1 MTSSRPRSNRPNSA
15 PRRARAFV
23 AAFGSLAFSA
33 GLFHAAPSA
42 LAQQQPAPSAA
53 PASSAQAPSEQAPIA
68 PVQENSTPPP
78 ANGPDAASAR
88 DSVTAAPDEPH
99 APVAAAPAQ
108 APAATPEASP
118 AATATT
124 QSAAPAPVTPAPVPH
139 APAAAAPAI
148 ATPAAPALPAAPA
161 KPRLK
166 IAAGSGAYADAY
178 EKNVLV
184 PFAAATSV
192 EVIATADTRNLD
204 VVALD
209 GAELDAKCA
218 SGDLRELPAELAAS
232 DAVADVPSRCGIAT
246 FAWASVFVYEPARY
260 AKRAPRTLKDVFNVR
275 GYPGKRALPRN
286 GRGLLEAAL
295 VADGVAASEIYARRA
310 TPDGR
315 QQALAAIA
323 RLGSDIE
330 WFDKADDALELL
342 RAGKAAIALT
352 SNSRAFFDS
361 ERRGPLE
368 IIWDGQVYDVEY
380 LAIPKSTANA
390 DAAERFVAF
399 ATAPERLAA
408 IARQIPYG
416 PMRQQAIASVRTHA
430 ITGNDL
436 QPFLPTSAA
445 NLASAV
451 RFDPAWWRDNAE
463 SVASTVAEASR
474 PRPSGTAPPLP
485 TRQTQR

>member
-1 MTSSRPRSNRPNSA
+1 M
-15 PRRARAFV
+15 
-23 AAFGSLAFSA
+23 
-33 GLFHAAPSA
+33 
-42 LAQQQPAPSAA
+42 
-53 PASSAQAPSEQAPIA
+53 
-68 PVQENSTPPP
+68 
-78 ANGPDAASAR
+78 
-88 DSVTAAPDEPH
+88 
-99 APVAAAPAQ
+99 
-108 APAATPEASP
+108 AATP
-118 AATATT
+118 
-124 QSAAPAPVTPAPVPH
+124 
-139 APAAAAPAI
+139 
-148 ATPAAPALPAAPA
+148 PAAPA
-161 KPRLK
+161 KPRLR

-178 EKNVLV
+178 EKLVLA

-192 EVIATADTRNLD
+192 EVIATAGTGNLD

-209 GAELDAKCA
+209 AADLEAKCA
-218 SGDLRELPAELAAS
+218 SGELRELPADLAAS

-246 FAWASVFVYEPARY
+246 FAWASVFIFDPERY
-260 AKRAPRTLKDVFNVR
+260 AKRAPRTLKDVFNIR

-295 VADGVAASEIYARRA
+295 VADGVAASEIYARLA
-310 TPDGR
+310 TPEGR
-315 QQALAAIA
+315 QQALAAVA

-342 RAGKAAIALT
+342 RAGKATIALT

-361 ERRGPLE
+361 VRRGPLE

-390 DAAERFVAF
+390 EAAESFLAF

-416 PMRQQAIASVRTHA
+416 PMRQQAVASVRSHA

-436 QPFLPTSAA
+436 QPFLPTTAA

-451 RFDPAWWRDNAE
+451 RFDPAWWRDNAA
-463 SVASTVAEASR
+463 SVASMVAEASR
-474 PRPSGTAPPLP
+474 PDSSGTAPPLP